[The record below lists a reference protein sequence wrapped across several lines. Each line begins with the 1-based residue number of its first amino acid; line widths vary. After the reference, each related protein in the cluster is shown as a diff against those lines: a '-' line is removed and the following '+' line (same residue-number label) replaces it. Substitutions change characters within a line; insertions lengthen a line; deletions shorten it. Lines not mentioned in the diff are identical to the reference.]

1 MVMLYKTITKKSAP
15 SNWQESFIS
24 KYATSHPGRLGRNM
38 GTLSSYHGYGRNR
51 VFFWFECKTY
61 WKTKEMKTK
70 SIF

>member
-24 KYATSHPGRLGRNM
+24 KYAITSMGRLGRNIS
-38 GTLSSYHGYGRNR
+38 TLSSHHGYGRNR
-51 VFFWFECKTY
+51 VFFWFECKPIE
-61 WKTKEMKTK
+61 KQKMKTK